1 MCKLWGSSEL
11 KHGELMKVNFFRS
24 IFSALFFESK
34 GSSEVSDRLRLQP
47 VKYTLGLS
55 GEDCFCK

>member
-1 MCKLWGSSEL
+1 MQKRWGSLEL
-11 KHGELMKVNFFRS
+11 KHGELMKANFFRG

-34 GSSEVSDRLRLQP
+34 GSSEVLDCLRLQP
-47 VKYTLGLS
+47 VKYALGLS